1 MAWNP
6 NQSDGLGTQH
16 DISMCRLDFKEW
28 VQLEVPSA
36 ILPQHHHH
44 LNITIVVVGM
54 AKAVEEAVVVDHVDG
69 VAIDHNNRTDLAIM
83 LLLQMI
89 QGYATNV
96 APQVIYIET
105 AHM

>member
-1 MAWNP
+1 
-6 NQSDGLGTQH
+6 
-16 DISMCRLDFKEW
+16 
-28 VQLEVPSA
+28 
-36 ILPQHHHH
+36 
-44 LNITIVVVGM
+44 M

-96 APQVIYIET
+96 APQVIYTET